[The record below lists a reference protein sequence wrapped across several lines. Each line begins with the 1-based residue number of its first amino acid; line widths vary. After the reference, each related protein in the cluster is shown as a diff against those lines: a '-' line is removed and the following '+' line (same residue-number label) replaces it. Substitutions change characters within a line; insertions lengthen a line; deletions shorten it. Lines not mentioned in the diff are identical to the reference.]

1 MQPVPLDLQS
11 TPQRWRPLLEAT
23 SPRTAVILA
32 AGNGVRLQA
41 VTVGTPKC
49 LIGVLGLSLLER
61 NILALRD
68 AGIQQVFV
76 VVGYQA
82 TATSAAIGVHRF
94 EGVEVRILKNPN
106 WALGNGTS
114 LAAAQESVYSDG
126 CFVVV
131 MSDHLFDPTTVADF
145 IQNARGDPISRML
158 IDPAE
163 TPGIDSADATRV
175 LLDDDR
181 QVQRIG
187 KRLSDFN
194 ATDCGLFVFTPVIFE
209 CLERSFGTGDHSM
222 TGALCSLINGEG
234 LLGVPLTRGFWQDV
248 DTPADL
254 RSARLKLA
262 RNLGGATDGLI
273 ARYLN
278 RPISRLITLRLARF
292 RWSTPNR
299 VTWGAFLTALGASLL
314 FVLGFPFWGGLAAQ
328 FASVLD
334 GVDGE
339 LARLKFA
346 SSGLGKLLDSILDRY
361 ADGALLLAM
370 GYLAYS
376 GSPGPWPIVVT
387 GLALLGAPMSMA
399 FKDRHRISFNGR
411 QSGPETDGWGRF
423 LLASRDGR
431 LFVVMLGGISGLVFE
446 SLVILAI
453 TPHLLLLLRLVRT
466 AKTQAPGAAQ
476 HV

>member
-1 MQPVPLDLQS
+1 MQPIPLDLQS
-11 TPQRWRPLLEAT
+11 TPHRWRPLHKAT

-32 AGNGVRLQA
+32 AGDGGRLQA
-41 VTVGTPKC
+41 VTNGAPKC
-49 LIGVLGLSLLER
+49 LLNVLGLSLLAR
-61 NILALRD
+61 NILALRN
-68 AGIQQVFV
+68 AGIQRVLV
-76 VVGYQA
+76 VVGCKG
-82 TATSAAIGVHRF
+82 TAIKAAVEAGRF
-94 EGVEVRILKNPN
+94 EGIEVRMVANPN
-106 WALGNGTS
+106 WILGNGTS
-114 LAAAQESVYSDG
+114 LAAARESVHSDG

-145 IQNARGDPISRML
+145 IQNARGDPISTML
-158 IDPAE
+158 IDLAE
-163 TPGIDSADATRV
+163 TPRIDSADATRV
-175 LLDDDR
+175 LLDDDHR
-181 QVQRIG
+181 VQRIG

-194 ATDCGLFVFTPVIFE
+194 ATDCGLFVFTPAIFE
-209 CLERSFGTGDHSM
+209 CLERSFQTGDHSL
-222 TGALCSLINGEG
+222 TGALRSLINGEG
-234 LLGVPLTRGFWQDV
+234 LLGVPLTRGSWHDV

-262 RNLGGATDGLI
+262 RNLGSPTDGLI
-273 ARYLN
+273 SRYLN

-328 FASVLD
+328 FSSVLD

-370 GYLAYS
+370 AYLAYS

-399 FKDRHRISFNGR
+399 FKDRHRICFNGR
-411 QSGPETDGWGRF
+411 Q
-423 LLASRDGR
+423 
-431 LFVVMLGGISGLVFE
+431 
-446 SLVILAI
+446 
-453 TPHLLLLLRLVRT
+453 
-466 AKTQAPGAAQ
+466 AAT
-476 HV
+476 